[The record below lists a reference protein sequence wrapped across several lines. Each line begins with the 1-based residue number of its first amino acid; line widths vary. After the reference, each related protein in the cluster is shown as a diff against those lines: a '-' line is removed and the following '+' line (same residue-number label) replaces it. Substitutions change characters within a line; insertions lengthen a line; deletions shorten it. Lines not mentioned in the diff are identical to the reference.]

1 MNERINN
8 NDDLHSDSYRCESL
22 DGGVCSLFMLSLNQ
36 SLLFASCRPH
46 LAS

>member
-8 NDDLHSDSYRCESL
+8 NDDLHSDSYHCESL
-22 DGGVCSLFMLSLNQ
+22 DGGVRSLLSLNQ
-36 SLLFASCRPH
+36 SLLLAPCRPH